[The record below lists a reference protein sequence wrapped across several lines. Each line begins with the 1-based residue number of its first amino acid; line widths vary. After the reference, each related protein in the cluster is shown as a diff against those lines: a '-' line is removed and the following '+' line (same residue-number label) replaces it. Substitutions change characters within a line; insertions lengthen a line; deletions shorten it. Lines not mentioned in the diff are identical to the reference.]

1 MADFIVKAGTFV
13 KHGTSSI
20 HLRSI
25 LQKGLVPGHGRHELR
40 QQSEKTPTL
49 DAIYVGGL
57 AAYFGAQA
65 AHMAVMKEY
74 VLSLPDYKEKA
85 QAYFHDA
92 KKAKSTVE
100 IGEVTLSMPIVLNIR
115 IGKDVQMIADED
127 YLNEDSLSLTDEQV
141 WQRWNAGGIIGGV
154 PADWIKTVEYPQLVT
169 VDDYRNRIIQVK
181 RDMNLLVMGGISVS
195 EKRPPATLSLPN
207 GIKNLSQKMK
217 FGGPEIE
224 NFFAA
229 RQMCE
234 SSNRFLS
241 QCMQASLFNE
251 MSGKHNY
258 TALEF

>member
-1 MADFIVKAGTFV
+1 VAEFIVKAGTFV

-25 LQKGLVPGHGRHELR
+25 LEKGLIPGHGRHELR

-74 VLSLPDYKEKA
+74 VLAVPDYKEKT
-85 QAYFHDA
+85 QAYFDDA
-92 KKAKSTVE
+92 RKAKTTVDV
-100 IGEVTLSMPIVLNIR
+100 GEVTLSVPVVLNIR
-115 IGKDVQMIADED
+115 LGEDVRMVADED
-127 YLNEDSLSLTDEQV
+127 YLNADNLSLDDEQV
-141 WQRWNAGGIIGGV
+141 WKRWSAGGVVGGI

-169 VDDYRNRIIQVK
+169 VDDYRNRRDQVK
-181 RDMNLLVMGGISVS
+181 RDMELLVMGGISVS
-195 EKRPPATLSLPN
+195 EKRPSSTLQFPN

-217 FGGPEIE
+217 FGKTEIE
-224 NFFAA
+224 NFFASKS
-229 RQMCE
+229 MLE

-251 MSGKHNY
+251 MSRKHEY
-258 TALEF
+258 MALEF